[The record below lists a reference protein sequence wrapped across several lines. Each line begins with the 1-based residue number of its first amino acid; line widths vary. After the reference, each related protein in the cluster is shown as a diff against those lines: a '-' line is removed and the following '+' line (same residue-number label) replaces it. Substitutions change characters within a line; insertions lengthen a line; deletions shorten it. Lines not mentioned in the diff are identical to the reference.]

1 MRRLLTVLL
10 IVALLT
16 PGCASARMSDTRFP
30 QPSTASLPD
39 RALLTAYLDRL
50 QPGSKVRARLA
61 GGETVRGTLMQAT
74 NQGIVVQRRTRLPEA
89 PVTIPL
95 DRIQAVEIETSSSTG
110 RAVAIGAAAG
120 AGAALGVLLLLAAI
134 FAGD

>member
-10 IVALLT
+10 IVALLA

-30 QPSTASLPD
+30 QPPAASLPD

-50 QPGSKVRARLA
+50 QAGSKVRARLV

-89 PVTIPL
+89 PVTIPI
-95 DRIQAVEIETSSSTG
+95 DRIQAVEIDTSSSTG

>member
-30 QPSTASLPD
+30 QPSAASLPD

-89 PVTIPL
+89 PVTIPI